1 MFPSRNNQYKDKIHI
16 NPRTIL
22 PTSPKNIFAGFQ
34 FQYKKAEQVD
44 IIKISNIGK
53 YSDLFK
59 KCARII
65 PVQIVMAIRGLI
77 PSIPSI
83 KLKILTNQVNI
94 RIKKKI

>member
-1 MFPSRNNQYKDKIHI
+1 MLQRYNQYKDKIHI

-44 IIKISNIGK
+44 ITKISNTGK

-59 KCARII
+59 KCAIII
-65 PVQIVMAIRGLI
+65 PAQIVMIIIGLI

-83 KLKILTNQVNI
+83 KLKILMNQEH
-94 RIKKKI
+94 IKITKKI